1 MKKLSVT
8 LVCLLFPTLLLAQLP
23 KHLEGKMTYPVF
35 DFHPMVGVVKTKAKV
50 LNYDK
55 DLEYKVAIDVTDKVY
70 DSTKVMGTLLEVA
83 RTYNLNIAN
92 GVPKRKLK
100 VAVVIHGSAIQGILN
115 NNVELYLVYFS
126 LPVNPSPTQ
135 CMLCADHQS

>member
-35 DFHPMVGVVKTKAKV
+35 DFHPMVGVVKTKAKA

-55 DLEYKVAIDVTDKVY
+55 DLEYKVAIDVTD
-70 DSTKVMGTLLEVA
+70 TLPMEF
-83 RTYNLNIAN
+83 
-92 GVPKRKLK
+92 RK
-100 VAVVIHGSAIQGILN
+100 GS
-115 NNVELYLVYFS
+115 
-126 LPVNPSPTQ
+126 
-135 CMLCADHQS
+135 